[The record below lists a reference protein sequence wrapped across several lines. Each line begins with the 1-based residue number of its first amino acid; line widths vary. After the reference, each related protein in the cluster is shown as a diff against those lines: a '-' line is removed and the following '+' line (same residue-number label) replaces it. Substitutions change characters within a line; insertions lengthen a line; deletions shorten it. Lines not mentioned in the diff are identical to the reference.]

1 MPSGDLFLRDLPAE
15 ARARFY
21 AHGEKLE
28 IPEGSYLLRRG
39 EPGGDLF
46 VVTQGSLEVVDNRYR
61 PEVVLDTIGAGDIV
75 GDMAFLDQG
84 PRSADVR
91 AIGPVVCLKFVRSDL
106 LTVFQADP
114 EVAAEFYR
122 ALC

>member
-1 MPSGDLFLRDLPAE
+1 MASGDPFLRQLPAE

-21 AHGEKLE
+21 ARGEKLE

-46 VVTQGSLEVVDNRYR
+46 VITEGALEIVDNRYR
-61 PEVVLDTIGAGDIV
+61 PEVVLDTIGAGDVV

-91 AIGPVVCLKFVRSDL
+91 ATAPSACLKFL
-106 LTVFQADP
+106 
-114 EVAAEFYR
+114 
-122 ALC
+122 